1 MQYLVGYNIISI
13 KQGDEDLTAN
23 TIADGSKLIV
33 KTTPS
38 ETDPV
43 ELTTQVNITYGDKL
57 DIFTAPTDTAI
68 YKWKFDGDNV
78 DNTTNRLEYN
88 DLTAGTYEA
97 VCETYVDGVLTKIE
111 TFNIDPNFI
120 IKMHKDTGTD
130 YANKLILPAIV
141 GCAKDVFGKWNAADV
156 IAKREEATD
165 FIVKGLKDKLQPYGI
180 NITLVE
186 LLDISFKPK
195 FEDAV
200 EAKQIAEQEASRAK
214 NLTVKIKEEAEQKII
229 AAEAEAKAMAV
240 RAKALEQNKSLVEY
254 EAVMKWDGQLPQYM
268 MGNSVPF
275 INLDT
280 KGVR

>member
-1 MQYLVGYNIISI
+1 MKKLFYIVAATTLVGCNQINPGEAGFETQFGKIESNEILREGLHFYSIIGGNIIVYDCKNQVINI
-13 KQGDEDLTAN
+13 KTEQYTKD
-23 TIADGSKLIV
+23 IQQAD
-33 KTTPS
+33 
-38 ETDPV
+38 TDISV
-43 ELTTQVNITYGDKL
+43 
-57 DIFTAPTDTAI
+57 
-68 YKWKFDGDNV
+68 
-78 DNTTNRLEYN
+78 
-88 DLTAGTYEA
+88 
-97 VCETYVDGVLTKIE
+97 

-229 AAEAEAKAMAV
+229 AAEAEAKAMEV